1 MKALSIEKTIL
12 NIANTHGVK
21 GQNLSLAVSGGPDSM
36 AMAHALIKIK
46 NEISSNVE
54 VLHFN
59 HQIRGEAAK
68 SDSVFVQTYFDSLGI
83 ATYASE
89 KNVVELSKKHKI
101 SLEDAAR

>member
-1 MKALSIEKTIL
+1 
-12 NIANTHGVK
+12 
-21 GQNLSLAVSGGPDSM
+21 M

-46 NEISSNVE
+46 KEISSNVE

-89 KNVVELSKKHKI
+89 GNVVALSKKHKI
-101 SLEDAAR
+101 SLEDAAGSARYEFFASHIHEKNNKSITPCTSCFLI